1 MGSLIFRDGE
11 LHVFISKWLVRPGA
25 FFAPVAV
32 QQLRLWV
39 SSRPRFCGYEH
50 SDWFEVPDEIINRL
64 QADWH
69 RQCARLGQQVLAR
82 RPRLDQAGTI
92 TGNLIEMLNRTDGS
106 VLSPI
111 TENRSRTRA

>member
-1 MGSLIFRDGE
+1 MPKHGTAMGSLIFRDVE
-11 LHVFISKWLVRPGA
+11 LHIYISKWLVRPGA
-25 FFAPVAV
+25 FFAPV
-32 QQLRLWV
+32 
-39 SSRPRFCGYEH
+39 EH

-82 RPRLDQAGTI
+82 RPRLGQADTI
-92 TGNLIEMLNRTDGS
+92 TGNLIEMLNRTVGS
-106 VLSPI
+106 VPSPI

>member
-64 QADWH
+64 QVI
-69 RQCARLGQQVLAR
+69 G
-82 RPRLDQAGTI
+82 
-92 TGNLIEMLNRTDGS
+92 TGNVPGS
-106 VLSPI
+106 V
-111 TENRSRTRA
+111 NRSWPGAQG